1 MEMSKKPGMR
11 RLSILLP
18 LLLALGL
25 AGCAPKGLQDL
36 SVTSA
41 RVVSIVPEGLTSP
54 SAELE
59 VGVHNPSARLT
70 LTDLTGQA
78 KYRGEALLD
87 LSADG
92 VVIEARTDSLYR
104 LPVRCR
110 LSGDVSL
117 LGLLRTFEAPLSKD
131 ELTLSVKGRASVR
144 GIGKDIELED
154 IPLGTLLDEI
164 K

>member
-1 MEMSKKPGMR
+1 MSKKPGMR

-41 RVVSIVPEGLTSP
+41 RVVSIVPEGLTSL

-110 LSGDVSL
+110 LSGDSASRNS
-117 LGLLRTFEAPLSKD
+117 GESSSRNRSCRSRIRESSIAHSAFFTALS
-131 ELTLSVKGRASVR
+131 SFW
-144 GIGKDIELED
+144 
-154 IPLGTLLDEI
+154 
-164 K
+164 